1 MENDAALLL
10 RMSSEEKA
18 YFQSVF
24 SSAGLSLSAG
34 LKMSA
39 HYVAQKLEKG
49 EFAVTKAGFSKN
61 KKRTAKENK

>member
-24 SSAGLSLSAG
+24 SGAGLSLSAG

-49 EFAVTKAGFSKN
+49 EFSVTKAGFSKS
-61 KKRTAKENK
+61 KKRTPNKDL